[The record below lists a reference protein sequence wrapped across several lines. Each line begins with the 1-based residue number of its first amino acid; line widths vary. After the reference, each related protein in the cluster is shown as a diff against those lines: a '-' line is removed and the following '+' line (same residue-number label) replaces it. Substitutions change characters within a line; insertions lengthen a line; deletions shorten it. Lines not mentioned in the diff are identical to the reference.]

1 MRPEYWLY
9 TIPLRLRSLFRWTQA
24 DRELDDELRDH
35 LERKTD
41 EYVAQGMAPE
51 EGHRRA
57 RIDLDGVEQT
67 KEKCRDARRVNWIQ
81 DLIRDIRYGLRLLR
95 KNLGFSAVAAITLA
109 LGIGA
114 NTAVFTVVNG
124 VLLRPMPFPEADR
137 LFLVSL
143 MPRGGPFEW
152 QPGVADRDY
161 LAFLGQDRT
170 FEQIASFSNRGT
182 TANLT
187 GAGDPVQIPVAYV
200 TTDFFSTL
208 RINPAIGRGFLTGEG
223 QPGNDSV
230 AILSNELWKERF
242 GSDPEILGQTI
253 RLDGVG
259 RTVVGVVPAGF
270 AFPGAEVWMPLAI
283 RINEHNSFTR
293 PVVGRLKPGVTPQQ
307 AQAELETFAKG
318 LPFDPSQRHSLPQI
332 IPLKDLLVA
341 NIRPSLLVFAGAVAF
356 VLLIACANVANLF
369 LARATGRGQELAVR
383 ATLGASRWRLV
394 RQLLAESTLVSLI
407 GGAAGILLAF
417 WSVQALIALAPAG
430 KVPRMEMIRIDGWVL
445 AFTFGLSVLTGVVFG
460 LALAFQATRHG
471 ARESLRPAGHGVI
484 AGHEGIRS
492 VLTISEMALALIL
505 LTGAGLMLK
514 SFLRLQAVNPGF
526 SPHKVMTMTVDLPK
540 SMYSTASQM
549 QTFHTR
555 TLAELSRLPGVLAAG
570 MVNWLPLGKGLVMG
584 TFQVE
589 GGTRPPGFMV
599 DKPCVSPGYFR
610 VMGIPLLRG
619 REFTEGDSAT
629 AAGIVIVSESVAR
642 TLWPGKD
649 PIGKRISMEDEPKP
663 EDWLTVVG
671 VVDDVKQQGLA
682 KKSEPAIYQPYLQVA
697 NHPFF
702 LSHMTFVVRTA
713 LPPESV
719 AAGMRAALRNVDKN
733 QPISI
738 APMNSVIAT
747 TTAEPRFQ
755 TRLLTTFALVA
766 LLLTIVGIYG
776 VLAYSVAQRTHEI
789 GVRMAL
795 GAHPADI
802 IHMVFSEGLRL
813 AFVGIIIGVAGALA
827 LTRFLGSL
835 LFEIKPTDPATFID
849 VAILLMLV
857 ALAACYIPARR
868 AMRVDPMVALRYE

>member
-1 MRPEYWLY
+1 MTLWSRMRFWLRAS
-9 TIPLRLRSLFRWTQA
+9 LRRSRME
-24 DRELDDELRDH
+24 REMDAELRFHIEAFAED
-35 LERKTD
+35 LVRRG
-41 EYVAQGMAPE
+41 VLRE
-51 EGHRRA
+51 EALRRA
-57 RIDLDGVEQT
+57 RIEFGGIESA
-67 KEKCRDARRVNWIQ
+67 KEECRDARGVNFVESILQ
-81 DLIRDIRYGLRLLR
+81 DLRFGLRTLR
-95 KNLGFSAVAAITLA
+95 KNPGFTAVAVVTLA
-109 LGIGA
+109 LGISA

-124 VLLRPMPFPEADR
+124 VLLRAMPFPEADR
-137 LFLVSL
+137 LCLVSL
-143 MPRGGPFEW
+143 SAGFQHFDW
-152 QPGVADRDY
+152 QPEVLDRDY
-161 LAFLGQDRT
+161 LAFREQDQAFEKVDT
-170 FEQIASFSNRGT
+170 FSRGT

-200 TTDFFSTL
+200 TTEFFQTL
-208 RINPAIGRGFLTGEG
+208 RTNPVIGRGFSAGEDEQG
-223 QPGNDSV
+223 RDSV

-242 GSDPEILGQTI
+242 GADPEILGKTI

-259 RTVVGVVPAGF
+259 RTVIGIMPRGF
-270 AFPGAEVWMPLAI
+270 EFPGVKVWMPLV
-283 RINEHNSFTR
+283 INLNDHNSYMR
-293 PVVGRLKPGVTPQQ
+293 PVVGRLKRGVSRQQ
-307 AQAELETFAKG
+307 ALAELATFAKR
-318 LPFDPSQRHSLPQI
+318 LPPERERIPLVL
-332 IPLKDLLVA
+332 PLKDLLVA

-369 LARATGRGQELAVR
+369 LARAAGRGQEMAVR
-383 ATLGASRWRLV
+383 STLGANRWRLV
-394 RQLLAESTLVSLI
+394 RQLLVESTLVSLM
-407 GGAAGILLAF
+407 GGAAGILFAF
-417 WSVQALIALAPAG
+417 WGVQALMALAPAG
-430 KVPRMEMIRIDGWVL
+430 KVPRMEIIRIDGWVL
-445 AFTFGLSVLTGVVFG
+445 AFTFGLSIVTGVVFG
-460 LALAFQATRHG
+460 LAPAFQATRLG
-471 ARESLRPAGHGVI
+471 ARESLSHGGRGTIV
-484 AGHEGIRS
+484 GHEGIGS
-492 VLTISEMALALIL
+492 ALTVSEMALALIL
-505 LTGAGLMLK
+505 LTGAVLMLK
-514 SFLRLQAVNPGF
+514 SFLRLRAVNPGF
-526 SPHKVMTMTVDLPK
+526 SPHSVMTTTVDLPD
-540 SMYSTASQM
+540 SEYRTASQM
-549 QTFHTR
+549 QAFHTR
-555 TLAELSRLPGVLAAG
+555 TLGELSRLPGVLAAG
-570 MVNWLPLGKGLVMG
+570 AVDWIPLGKALTRG

-589 GGTRPPGFMV
+589 GSQRPPGFMV
-599 DKPCVSPGYFR
+599 DKPCVSPGYFKA
-610 VMGIPLLRG
+610 MGMPLLHG
-619 REFTEGDSAT
+619 RDFTESDNGT
-629 AAGIVIVSESVAR
+629 APGVVIVSQTVAR
-642 TLWPGKD
+642 RLWPSQD
-649 PIGKRISMEDEPKP
+649 PIGKRISTEDEPKP
-663 EDWLTVVG
+663 EDWLSVVG

-682 KKSEPAIYQPYLQVA
+682 KQSEPAIYQPYLQVA